1 MNTKPRKVV
10 SYNFALR
17 LGHWVTVG
25 NESGKYFVNAIY
37 DDGSFYAHQM
47 NGKEIHDRVENILTI
62 EDLGS
67 TYGKAN

>member
-1 MNTKPRKVV
+1 MSTKPRKVV

-17 LGHWVTVG
+17 LGHWVTVED
-25 NESGKYFVNAIY
+25 ESGKYFVNAIY

-47 NGKEIHDRVENILTI
+47 NGEEIHSNVENILTI

-67 TYGKAN
+67 TYGKGN